1 MRSIRTR
8 LLISHS
14 LPLLIIIFLTGF
26 ALDYVV
32 ETRIL
37 LPGFAD
43 ELTNEAKLL
52 AELTINQPNI
62 WDDSQNAQAYLT
74 ELEPILTPN
83 VSLFDFQGKFL
94 SSTDFSVI
102 STNPL
107 PIKLEDLLIEDILI
121 QTEYSRHLG
130 ASVVD
135 VFVPV
140 YDDRDSLKGVIQMT
154 YHLEDIY
161 GQFLALRRVIIGIL
175 TVGVFLGVGLALFL
189 TINMSRALQQIAES
203 IQQLATGK
211 EVALP
216 EEQGP
221 EEIRDL
227 TRTVDALVTRLRTLE
242 TTRRKLL
249 ANLVHEIGRP
259 LGALLPAVQA
269 LEAGAVE
276 NKILRQELLAG
287 MEDELG
293 ILRRLLDDLT
303 GLYDQSVGSFV
314 LETRPIDL
322 NKWLPNLLHT
332 QREVARAKGLHWQSN
347 FSDQLPTMQIDPERL
362 AQAIGNLVNNAIKF
376 TLQGGTITAEA
387 GIQTNEVWIRVQ
399 DTGPGI
405 PVEDQGFVFTPF
417 FRGRTETRFPQGM
430 GLGLSIARDLV
441 TAHQGRLEF
450 ESVSGEGSSFTIWL
464 PNPTDE
470 KPSRS

>member
-52 AELTINQPNI
+52 TELTALNPDI
-62 WDDSQNAQAYLT
+62 WDEAQETQAYLA

-83 VSLFDFQGKFL
+83 VSLFDIQGNFL
-94 SSTDFSVI
+94 GSTDASLKATDSI
-102 STNPL
+102 S
-107 PIKLEDLLIEDILI
+107 IKLEDLLSEDILI
-121 QTEYSRHLG
+121 QTAYSRHLE

-135 VFVPV
+135 VFTLIR
-140 YDDRDSLKGVIQMT
+140 DDSGFLMGIIQMT

-161 GQFLALRRVIIGIL
+161 EQFQALRRIIIAIL
-175 TVGVFLGVGLALFL
+175 TIGVFLGVGLALFL
-189 TINMSRALQQIAES
+189 AVNMSDALHQITGS
-203 IQQLATGK
+203 IQQLAAGK

-216 EEQGP
+216 AEQGP
-221 EEIRDL
+221 EEVRDL
-227 TRTVDALVTRLRTLE
+227 TRTVKALVTRLHTLE

-314 LETRPIDL
+314 LENRPIDL
-322 NKWLPNLLHT
+322 NKWLPNLFHT
-332 QREVARAKGLHWQSN
+332 QREVARAKGLHWQSD
-347 FSDQLPTMQIDPERL
+347 FSNKLPTMKIDPERL
-362 AQAIGNLVNNAIKF
+362 AQAIGNLVSNAIKF
-376 TLQGGTITAEA
+376 TPQGGAIIVEA
-387 GIQTNEVWIRVQ
+387 GIQNNEVWIRVK
-399 DTGPGI
+399 DNGSGI
-405 PVEDQGFVFTPF
+405 PLEDQRFVFTLF

-450 ESVSGEGSSFTIWL
+450 ESTPGEGSSFTIWL
-464 PNPTDE
+464 PASSEE
-470 KPSRS
+470 K

>member
-1 MRSIRTR
+1 MRSLRTR

-14 LPLLIIIFLTGF
+14 LPLLIIILLAGF

-52 AELTINQPNI
+52 AELTAPQPNI
-62 WDDSQNAQAYLT
+62 WDESQAAQAYLSR
-74 ELEPILTPN
+74 LEPILAPY
-83 VSLFDFQGKFL
+83 VSIFDSQGVL
-94 SSTDFSVI
+94 LGSTDPLLNFA
-102 STNPL
+102 NP
-107 PIKLEDLLIEDILI
+107 PGIKLEEMLSEDTLI
-121 QTEYSRHLG
+121 QTAYSRHLET
-130 ASVVD
+130 SVVD

-140 YDDRDSLKGVIQMT
+140 RGDTEAIMGVIQLT
-154 YHLEDIY
+154 YHLENVY
-161 GQFLALRRVIIGIL
+161 GQFLTLRRGIIAVL
-175 TVGVFLGVGLALFL
+175 TVGVFLGVGIALLLAVNL
-189 TINMSRALQQIAES
+189 SRSLRQVTVS
-203 IQQLATGK
+203 IHQLATGQ
-211 EVALP
+211 EVASP
-216 EEQGP
+216 VEQGP

-227 TRTVDALVTRLRTLE
+227 IRTVNTLVTRLQTME

-249 ANLVHEIGRP
+249 ANLVHELGRP

-276 NKILRQELLAG
+276 NQKLRQELLAG
-287 MEDELG
+287 MEDEIG

-314 LETRPIDL
+314 LENQLVNL
-322 NKWLPNLLHT
+322 NEWLPNLFRA
-332 QREVARAKGLHWQSN
+332 QRETAYAKGLSWQSQHPA
-347 FSDQLPTMQIDPERL
+347 DLPVLEVDPDRL

-376 TLQGGTITAEA
+376 TPRGGTVTVEA
-387 GIQTNEVWIRVQ
+387 GIQANEVWIRVQ

-417 FRGRTETRFPQGM
+417 FRGRVETRFPQGM

-450 ESVSGEGSSFTIWL
+450 ESIPGEGSCFIIWL
-464 PNPTDE
+464 PIPPEE
-470 KPSRS
+470 KTI

>member
-14 LPLLIIIFLTGF
+14 LPLLIIILLTGF
-26 ALDYVV
+26 VLDYVV

-43 ELTNEAKLL
+43 ELTSEAKLL
-52 AELTINQPNI
+52 AELTAHQPNI
-62 WDDSQNAQAYLT
+62 WDEAQEAQTYLVQ
-74 ELEPILTPN
+74 LEPILTPN
-83 VSLFDFQGKFL
+83 VSLFDLEGDFL
-94 SSTDFSVI
+94 GSTDASLK
-102 STNPL
+102 STEPL
-107 PIKLEDLLIEDILI
+107 SIQLEDLLAEDILI
-121 QTEYSRHLG
+121 QTAYSRHLD

-135 VFVPV
+135 VFTLVR
-140 YDDRDSLKGVIQMT
+140 DDTGALIGIIQMT
-154 YHLEDIY
+154 YHLNDVYE
-161 GQFLALRRVIIGIL
+161 QFLALRRVIIAIL
-175 TVGVFLGVGLALFL
+175 TIGVFLGVGLALFFAV
-189 TINMSRALQQIAES
+189 NMSDALRQITGS
-203 IQQLATGK
+203 IQQLAAGE

-216 EEQGP
+216 AEQGP
-221 EEIRDL
+221 EEVRDL
-227 TRTVDALVTRLRTLE
+227 TRTVKALVTRLHTLE

-259 LGALLPAVQA
+259 LGALLPAVEA

-276 NKILRQELLAG
+276 NKVLRQELLAG

-314 LETRPIDL
+314 LTDRPIDL
-322 NKWLPNLLHT
+322 NKWLPNLFHT
-332 QREVARAKGLHWQSN
+332 QREVARAKGLRWQSN

-362 AQAIGNLVNNAIKF
+362 AQAIGNLANNAIKF
-376 TLQGGTITAEA
+376 TPQGGTVIVEA
-387 GIQTNEVWIRVQ
+387 GFQANEVWIQVK
-399 DTGPGI
+399 DTGCRI

-450 ESVSGEGSSFTIWL
+450 ESTPGEGSSFTIWL
-464 PNPTDE
+464 PISSEE
-470 KPSRS
+470 K

>member
-14 LPLLIIIFLTGF
+14 LPLLIIILLTGF

-52 AELTINQPNI
+52 AKLAARQPNI
-62 WDDSQNAQAYLT
+62 WEDSQEAQTYLVQ
-74 ELEPILTPN
+74 LEPILTPN
-83 VSLFDFQGKFL
+83 VSLFDLQGNFL
-94 SSTDFSVI
+94 GSTDFSLK

-107 PIKLEDLLIEDILI
+107 PIKLEDLLSEEIFI
-121 QTEYSRHLG
+121 QTAYSRHLE

-135 VFVPV
+135 VFTLV
-140 YDDRDSLKGVIQMT
+140 RDTSGSLMGVIQMT
-154 YHLEDIY
+154 YYLKDVY

-175 TVGVFLGVGLALFL
+175 AVGIFLGIGMALLLAL
-189 TINMSRALQQIAES
+189 NMSHALQRITES
-203 IQQLATGK
+203 IQQLAAGK

-221 EEIRDL
+221 EEVRDL
-227 TRTVDALVTRLRTLE
+227 TRTVKALVTRLHTLE

-287 MEDELG
+287 MEDELS

-314 LETRPIDL
+314 LKNQIVNLD
-322 NKWLPNLLHT
+322 KWLPNLFHT
-332 QREVARAKGLHWQSN
+332 QREVARAKGLRWQSN
-347 FSDQLPTMQIDPERL
+347 FSDKLPMMKIDPERL

-376 TLQGGTITAEA
+376 TPQGSTIIVGSGVQA
-387 GIQTNEVWIRVQ
+387 NEVWIQVK
-399 DTGPGI
+399 DTGCGI

-417 FRGRTETRFPQGM
+417 FRGRAETRFPQGM

-450 ESVSGEGSSFTIWL
+450 ESVPGEGSSFTIYL
-464 PNPTDE
+464 PNSADG
-470 KPSRS
+470 KPLRI

>member
-14 LPLLIIIFLTGF
+14 LPLLIIILLSGF

-43 ELTNEAKLL
+43 ELTAEAKLL
-52 AELTINQPNI
+52 AELTALQPDI
-62 WDDSQNAQAYLT
+62 WDEAQKAQSYLLQ
-74 ELEPILTPN
+74 LEPILTPN
-83 VSLFDFQGKFL
+83 VSLFDLQGNFL
-94 SSTDFSVI
+94 GSTDFSLKF
-102 STNPL
+102 SEPL
-107 PIKLEDLLIEDILI
+107 SIIHEKFNSEDILI
-121 QTEYSRHLG
+121 QTAYSRHLD

-135 VFVPV
+135 VYTPV
-140 YDDRDSLKGVIQMT
+140 RDTSGSGSLMGVIQMT
-154 YHLEDIY
+154 YHLEDVY
-161 GQFLALRRVIIGIL
+161 GQFQALRRVIIGIL

-189 TINMSRALQQIAES
+189 AVNMSRALRQITES

-216 EEQGP
+216 EGQGP
-221 EEIRDL
+221 EEVRDL
-227 TRTVDALVTRLRTLE
+227 TRTVNALVTRLHTLE

-269 LEAGAVE
+269 LEAGAIE
-276 NKILRQELLAG
+276 NKTLRQDLLAG
-287 MEDELG
+287 MGDELG

-314 LETRPIDL
+314 LEDRLIDL
-322 NKWLPNLLHT
+322 NNWLPNIFHT
-332 QREVARAKGLHWQSN
+332 QREVARTKGLNWQSS
-347 FSDQLPTMQIDPERL
+347 FSDKLPSIKIDPERL
-362 AQAIGNLVNNAIKF
+362 AQAIGNLINNAIKF
-376 TLQGGTITAEA
+376 TPQGGTIVVEA

-399 DTGPGI
+399 DTGSGI
-405 PVEDQGFVFTPF
+405 PIEDQRFVFTPF

-441 TAHQGRLEF
+441 TAHLGRLEF
-450 ESVSGEGSSFTIWL
+450 ESTLGEGSCFTIWL
-464 PNPTDE
+464 PNSPAE
-470 KPSRS
+470 

>member
-1 MRSIRTR
+1 MRSLRTR

-14 LPLLIIIFLTGF
+14 LPLIIIIFLTGF

-32 ETRIL
+32 ETQIL
-37 LPGFAD
+37 LPNFAD

-52 AELTINQPNI
+52 AELTASQADL
-62 WDDSQNAQAYLT
+62 WEESQNAQVYLT
-74 ELEPILTPN
+74 RLEPILEAY
-83 VSLFDFQGKFL
+83 VSLFDSQGKFL
-94 SSTDFSVI
+94 GSTDPRILDSA
-102 STNPL
+102 NP
-107 PIKLEDLLIEDILI
+107 PNIKLEQVLSEDTTI
-121 QTEYSRHLG
+121 QTTYSGHLE
-130 ASVVD
+130 AHVVD

-140 YDDRDSLKGVIQMT
+140 IGDAETIMGVIQMT
-154 YHLEDIY
+154 YRLENVS
-161 GQFLALRRVIIGIL
+161 GQFLALRRVIIGVL
-175 TVGVFLGVGLALFL
+175 TVGVFLGAGIALLLAVNL
-189 TINMSRALQQIAES
+189 SRALRQVTVS

-211 EVALP
+211 EVASP
-216 EEQGP
+216 AEQGP

-227 TRTVDALVTRLRTLE
+227 IRTVNTLVTRLQTME

-249 ANLVHEIGRP
+249 ANLVHEFGRP

-276 NKILRQELLAG
+276 NENLRQDLLAG
-287 MEDELG
+287 MEDEIN

-303 GLYDQSVGSFV
+303 GLYDQFVGSFV
-314 LETRPIDL
+314 LEFQSVNLT
-322 NKWLPNLLHT
+322 KWLPNLFQT
-332 QREVARAKGLHWQSN
+332 QREAAHAKGLHWQSN
-347 FSDQLPTMQIDPERL
+347 ISDDLPVMEVDPDRL

-376 TLQGGTITAEA
+376 TPHGGTVSVGA
-387 GIQTNEVWIRVQ
+387 GIQANEVWIRVQ

-450 ESVSGEGSSFTIWL
+450 ESIPGEGSCFKIWL
-464 PNPTDE
+464 PNPPEE
-470 KPSRS
+470 KTI

>member
-8 LLISHS
+8 LLVSHS

-52 AELTINQPNI
+52 AELTALQPNI
-62 WDDSQNAQAYLT
+62 WDDAQETEAYLT
-74 ELEPILTPN
+74 QLEPILTPN
-83 VSLFDFQGKFL
+83 VSLFDLQGKFL
-94 SSTDFSVI
+94 GSTDASLKF
-102 STNPL
+102 TDL
-107 PIKLEDLLIEDILI
+107 FLIKLEELISEDILI
-121 QTEYSRHLG
+121 QTAYSRHLD

-140 YDDRDSLKGVIQMT
+140 RDDSESLLGVIQMT
-154 YHLEDIY
+154 YHLKDVY
-161 GQFLALRRVIIGIL
+161 GQFQALRRVIIGIL
-175 TVGVFLGVGLALFL
+175 AVGVFLGSGIALLLAVNL
-189 TINMSRALQQIAES
+189 SRALRRITAS
-203 IQQLATGK
+203 IQQLAAGK

-227 TRTVDALVTRLRTLE
+227 TRTVNALVTRLRTLE

-249 ANLVHEIGRP
+249 ANLVHELGRP

-276 NKILRQELLAG
+276 NKILRQDLLAG

-314 LETRPIDL
+314 LKDRLIDL
-322 NKWLPNLLHT
+322 NKWLPNLFHT
-332 QREVARAKGLHWQSN
+332 QREVARSKGLYWQSS
-347 FSDQLPTMQIDPERL
+347 FSDKLPMMKIDPERL

-376 TLQGGTITAEA
+376 TPQGGTINVEA
-387 GIQTNEVWIRVQ
+387 GIQANQVWIRVQ
-399 DTGPGI
+399 DTGSGI
-405 PVEDQGFVFTPF
+405 SIEDQRFMFTPF
-417 FRGRTETRFPQGM
+417 FRGRRETRFPQGM

-441 TAHQGRLEF
+441 IAHQGRLEF
-450 ESVSGEGSSFTIWL
+450 ESTPEEGSCFTIWL
-464 PNPTDE
+464 PYPPEE
-470 KPSRS
+470 KRL

>member
-8 LLISHS
+8 LLVSHS

-52 AELTINQPNI
+52 AELTALQPNI
-62 WDDSQNAQAYLT
+62 WDDAQETEAYLT
-74 ELEPILTPN
+74 QLEPILTPN
-83 VSLFDFQGKFL
+83 VSLFDLQGKFL
-94 SSTDFSVI
+94 GSTDASLKF
-102 STNPL
+102 TDL
-107 PIKLEDLLIEDILI
+107 FLIKLEELISEDILI
-121 QTEYSRHLG
+121 QTAYSRHLD

-140 YDDRDSLKGVIQMT
+140 RDDSESLLGVIQMT
-154 YHLEDIY
+154 YHLKDVY
-161 GQFLALRRVIIGIL
+161 GQFQALRRVIIGIL
-175 TVGVFLGVGLALFL
+175 AVGVFLGSGIALLLAVNL
-189 TINMSRALQQIAES
+189 SRALRRITAS
-203 IQQLATGK
+203 IQQLAAGK

-227 TRTVDALVTRLRTLE
+227 TRTVNALVTRLRTLE

-249 ANLVHEIGRP
+249 ANLVHELGRP

-276 NKILRQELLAG
+276 NKILRQDLLAG

-314 LETRPIDL
+314 LKDRLIDL
-322 NKWLPNLLHT
+322 NKWLPNLFYT
-332 QREVARAKGLHWQSN
+332 QREVARSKGLYWQSS
-347 FSDQLPTMQIDPERL
+347 FSDKLPMMKIDPERL

-376 TLQGGTITAEA
+376 TPQGGTINVEA
-387 GIQTNEVWIRVQ
+387 GIQANQVWIRVQ
-399 DTGPGI
+399 DTGSGI
-405 PVEDQGFVFTPF
+405 SIEDQRFMFTPF
-417 FRGRTETRFPQGM
+417 FRGRRETRFPQGM

-441 TAHQGRLEF
+441 IAHQGRLEF
-450 ESVSGEGSSFTIWL
+450 ESTPEEGSCFTIWL
-464 PNPTDE
+464 PYPPEE
-470 KPSRS
+470 KRL

>member
-121 QTEYSRHLG
+121 QTEYSRHLE
-130 ASVVD
+130 ASMVD

-140 YDDRDSLKGVIQMT
+140 YGDTGSLKGVIQMT
-154 YHLEDIY
+154 YHLEDVY
-161 GQFLALRRVIIGIL
+161 GQFQALRRVIIGIL
-175 TVGVFLGVGLALFL
+175 TIGIFLGIGLALL
-189 TINMSRALQQIAES
+189 LAVNMSHALRQITKS
-203 IQQLATGK
+203 IQQLATEK
-211 EVALP
+211 EVILP

-221 EEIRDL
+221 EEVRTL
-227 TRTVDALVTRLRTLE
+227 TRTVNALVTRLRTLE

-249 ANLVHEIGRP
+249 ANLVHELGRP

-303 GLYDQSVGSFV
+303 GLYDQSIGSFV
-314 LETRPIDL
+314 LEDRLIDL
-322 NKWLPNLLHT
+322 NTWLPNLFYT
-332 QREVARAKGLHWQSN
+332 QREAARAKGLGWRN
-347 FSDQLPTMQIDPERL
+347 IFSDKLPTMKIDPERL
-362 AQAIGNLVNNAIKF
+362 AQAVGNLVNNAIKF
-376 TLQGGTITAEA
+376 THQGGTIIVGA
-387 GIQTNEVWIRVQ
+387 GIQTNEVWIQVQ
-399 DTGPGI
+399 DTGTGI
-405 PVEDQGFVFTPF
+405 PLEDQGLIFTPF

-450 ESVSGEGSSFTIWL
+450 ESIPGEGSSFTIWL
-464 PNPTDE
+464 PVSTE
-470 KPSRS
+470 ERI

>member
-8 LLISHS
+8 LLVSHS

-52 AELTINQPNI
+52 AELTALQPNI
-62 WDDSQNAQAYLT
+62 WDDAQETEAYLT
-74 ELEPILTPN
+74 QLEPILTPN
-83 VSLFDFQGKFL
+83 VSLFDLQGKFL
-94 SSTDFSVI
+94 GSTDASLKF
-102 STNPL
+102 TDL
-107 PIKLEDLLIEDILI
+107 FLIKLEELISEDILI
-121 QTEYSRHLG
+121 QTAYSRHLD

-140 YDDRDSLKGVIQMT
+140 RDDSESLLGVIQMT
-154 YHLEDIY
+154 YHLKDVY
-161 GQFLALRRVIIGIL
+161 GQFQALRRVIIGIL
-175 TVGVFLGVGLALFL
+175 AVGVFLGSGIALLLAVNL
-189 TINMSRALQQIAES
+189 SRALRRITAS
-203 IQQLATGK
+203 IQQLAAGK

-227 TRTVDALVTRLRTLE
+227 TRTVNALVTRLRTLE

-249 ANLVHEIGRP
+249 ANLVHELGRP

-276 NKILRQELLAG
+276 NKILRQDLLAG

-314 LETRPIDL
+314 LKDRLIDL
-322 NKWLPNLLHT
+322 NKWLPNLFHT
-332 QREVARAKGLHWQSN
+332 QREVARSKGLVWQSS
-347 FSDQLPTMQIDPERL
+347 FSDKLPMMKIDPERL

-376 TLQGGTITAEA
+376 TPQGGTINVEA
-387 GIQTNEVWIRVQ
+387 GIQANQVWIRVQ
-399 DTGPGI
+399 DTGSGI
-405 PVEDQGFVFTPF
+405 SIEDQRFMFTPF
-417 FRGRTETRFPQGM
+417 FRGRRETRFPQGM

-441 TAHQGRLEF
+441 ISHQGRLEF
-450 ESVSGEGSSFTIWL
+450 ESTPEEGSCFTIWL
-464 PNPTDE
+464 PYPPEE
-470 KPSRS
+470 KRL